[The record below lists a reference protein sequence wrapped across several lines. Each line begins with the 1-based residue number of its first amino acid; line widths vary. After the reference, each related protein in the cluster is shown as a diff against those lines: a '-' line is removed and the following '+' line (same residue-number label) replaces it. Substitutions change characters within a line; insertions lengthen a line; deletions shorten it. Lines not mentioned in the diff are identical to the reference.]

1 MSDLVSIADEYHRY
15 RQESD
20 QLRLLWKGDLEYLE
34 HWEELS
40 PEATERRRADLREFA
55 DRIEDA
61 TTEDTPA
68 DQLALA
74 ETVAFTARAGAN
86 ELRWTAQL
94 MAPNPAIGIHSLLLT
109 FLPRYTLVDAD
120 HGERYHEKLR
130 RLPEMLDQ
138 VGAAA
143 RTGPASGIMP
153 LTSHLTATIAAIDA
167 QLAHPGHSDP
177 LTGQTPPR
185 DLTQA
190 EASTWSA
197 ETARLIAEEVRPALA
212 RYRNALADV
221 ADAGRSDDEPGLC
234 HLEGGSQHYEDLVW
248 SHTTLE
254 TSADAVHRVG
264 LEQIDRLED
273 EYLRVAGP
281 AIGVDDLEGIYGR
294 LRDDPALRYRSG
306 DQIVADATRAVA
318 KAEAAAPSWF
328 GRLPRSRC
336 VASEAHQG
344 ALAFYSKPDPAAG
357 KPGTF
362 YFNTSVP
369 EAWGTFQLEAVTY
382 HESIPGHHLQLAL
395 LVEDDSIHPV
405 HADLPITAHSE
416 GWGLYTERLADEMGL
431 YGSELDRIGMLAAD
445 SMRACRLVV
454 DTGMHALG
462 WSRRRAVDYILDHSP
477 LTRRLAEGEVDRY
490 IGMPGQA
497 LSYMTGRLEIDRL
510 RAESERRAGDA
521 FDIKD
526 FHHRILRHGLVPL
539 PILRDLVLS

>member
-1 MSDLVSIADEYHRY
+1 MSDIVSIADEYHRY

-34 HWEELS
+34 HWEDLS

-55 DRIEDA
+55 DRIEEA
-61 TTEDTPA
+61 TTGDAPA
-68 DQLALA
+68 DQRALA
-74 ETVAFTARAGAN
+74 DTVAFTARAGAN
-86 ELRWTAQL
+86 ELRWMAQL

-130 RLPEMLDQ
+130 RLPKMLDQ
-138 VGAAA
+138 AGATV
-143 RTGPASGIMP
+143 RTGPTSGIMP

-167 QLAHPGHSDP
+167 QLIQPAHSDP
-177 LTGQTPPR
+177 LTGQAPPR

-197 ETARLIAEEVRPALA
+197 ETARLVAEEVRPALA
-212 RYRNALADV
+212 RYRDTLAV
-221 ADAGRSDDEPGLC
+221 IAAAGRSDDEPGLC

-264 LEQIDRLED
+264 LEQIERLED

-281 AIGVDDLEGIYGR
+281 AIGVHDLEEIYGR

-306 DQIVADATRAVA
+306 DQIVADATRALA

-328 GRLPRSRC
+328 GRLPESRC
-336 VASEAHQG
+336 VASQAHQG

-431 YGSELDRIGMLAAD
+431 YGSELDRVGMLAAD

-462 WSRRRAVDYILDHSP
+462 WSRSRAVDYILDHSP
-477 LTRRLAEGEVDRY
+477 LTRRLAESEVDRY

-526 FHHRILRHGLVPL
+526 FHDRILRHGLVPL